1 MGRPESFITPAA
13 PRRDGARG
21 VEPTQGIVFVQLCNV
36 LDPRLAVALS
46 SASNKLR
53 TATQALLPQL
63 KADHGAAELQGDARG
78 EAGLLVE
85 HIIHRGRPG
94 IAGHAG
100 LDAACAR
107 DAHLWERS
115 AGAAGPDGVQRLAEG
130 LGAGALPAVTTLAIM
145 NMHVGDAGASALAA
159 ALGRGALPRLKILRL
174 YDGIGDAELAGGPRA
189 GLAAAARAGVVLEE
203 LDLEESPLGDE
214 GIAALVGTTAVSRSA
229 AADGC
234 RANEAQGAEPQLH
247 PGHRRRLRRPRL
259 ESGVLPALYLRLFLN
274 PSLQAP
280 RR

>member
-1 MGRPESFITPAA
+1 
-13 PRRDGARG
+13 
-21 VEPTQGIVFVQLCNV
+21 
-36 LDPRLAVALS
+36 
-46 SASNKLR
+46 
-53 TATQALLPQL
+53 
-63 KADHGAAELQGDARG
+63 
-78 EAGLLVE
+78 
-85 HIIHRGRPG
+85 
-94 IAGHAG
+94 
-100 LDAACAR
+100 
-107 DAHLWERS
+107 
-115 AGAAGPDGVQRLAEG
+115 VQRLAEG

-214 GIAALVGTTAVSRSA
+214 GIAALVGTTAASRSA

-259 ESGVLPALYLRLFLN
+259 DSGVLPALYLRLFLN